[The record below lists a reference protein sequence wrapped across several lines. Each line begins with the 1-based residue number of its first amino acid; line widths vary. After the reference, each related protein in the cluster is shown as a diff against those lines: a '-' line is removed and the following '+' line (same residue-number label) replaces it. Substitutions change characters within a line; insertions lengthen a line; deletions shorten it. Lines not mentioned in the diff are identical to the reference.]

1 MAEFREIVLDTETTG
16 LNPKGGDRLVEVGCV
31 ELVNKVRTGKT
42 FHRYLNP
49 ERQVPEEVVR
59 IHGLSTEFLKDKPL
73 FKQVANEF
81 VEFIGTSNLVIH
93 NANFD
98 LSFIN
103 AEFAYVGIP
112 QINPKRVTDTL
123 MVARKKFPGSPA
135 SLDALCKKYN
145 ISLETRDKHGA
156 LIDAELLALVY
167 IELMGGT
174 QNSLILE
181 SAKTEQKVV
190 GITQKTRPQRS
201 FNLNAEDATRH
212 EEFLKTITN
221 PIWENS

>member
-1 MAEFREIVLDTETTG
+1 MIEFREIVLDTETTG
-16 LNPKGGDRLVEVGCV
+16 LNPKGGDRLVELGCV

-42 FHRYLNP
+42 FHRFLNP
-49 ERQVPEEVVR
+49 ERDVPEEVVR
-59 IHGLSTEFLKDKPL
+59 IHGLTTEFLKDKPL
-73 FKQVANEF
+73 FKHVANEF
-81 VEFIGTSNLVIH
+81 VDFLGTSNLVIH

-98 LSFIN
+98 LGFIN

-145 ISLETRDKHGA
+145 ISLQSRDKHGA

-174 QNSLILE
+174 QSSLVLDAIK
-181 SAKTEQKVV
+181 SEQKIVDFAR
-190 GITQKTRPQRS
+190 QTRPQRQFKLS
-201 FNLNAEDATRH
+201 DEQESRH
-212 EEFLKTITN
+212 KEFIKTIN
-221 PIWENS
+221 SPIWES

>member
-1 MAEFREIVLDTETTG
+1 MVQFREIVLDTETTG

-31 ELVNKVRTGKT
+31 ELINKVRTGNT
-42 FHRYLNP
+42 FHRFVNP
-49 ERQVPEEVVR
+49 EREVPEEVVR
-59 IHGLSTEFLKDKPL
+59 IHGLTTEFLKDKPL
-73 FKQVANEF
+73 FKHVANEF
-81 VEFIGTSNLVIH
+81 VDFIGTSNLVIH

-98 LSFIN
+98 LGFIN

-145 ISLETRDKHGA
+145 ISLHTRDKHGA

-167 IELMGGT
+167 IELSGGA
-174 QNSLILE
+174 QNSLVLE
-181 SAKTEQKVV
+181 AAKSEQKVV
-190 GITQKTRPQRS
+190 ELARQQRQKRS
-201 FNLNAEDATRH
+201 FDLTP
-212 EEFLKTITN
+212 EEEANHKDFLKAIN
-221 PIWENS
+221 SPLWEG